1 MDINTADSLLNTDCL
16 IPINRDGK
24 EFYYWKID
32 LPPSLQEEVR
42 LKILGEK
49 LANIS
54 PGRRNEFKKQTK
66 KDFGADFYHT
76 NSRQIYYG
84 NKLALEHIL
93 GSNSIRKIM
102 NFLKCRIVEMY
113 NFKFNAN
120 INQNDVIC
128 DLITIIRAMP
138 NQVDNYLIL
147 HLYVTFIYIDFFS
160 TFVICMAMNIN
171 FILAS
176 SLNEHRCA
184 DAKLTKL

>member
-1 MDINTADSLLNTDCL
+1 MAINTADSLLNTDCL

-32 LPPSLQEEVR
+32 LPPSLLEEVR

-76 NSRQIYYG
+76 DSRQIYYG

-93 GSNSIRKIM
+93 GNNSIRKIM

-147 HLYVTFIYIDFFS
+147 HLYVL
-160 TFVICMAMNIN
+160 N
-171 FILAS
+171 F
-176 SLNEHRCA
+176 NCKRCPEY
-184 DAKLTKL
+184 KLE

>member
-93 GSNSIRKIM
+93 GNNSIRKMLIGFM
-102 NFLKCRIVEMY
+102 LIIYTDLGIFTRLIYTCL
-113 NFKFNAN
+113 
-120 INQNDVIC
+120 QN
-128 DLITIIRAMP
+128 
-138 NQVDNYLIL
+138 
-147 HLYVTFIYIDFFS
+147 HLFG
-160 TFVICMAMNIN
+160 
-171 FILAS
+171 L
-176 SLNEHRCA
+176 
-184 DAKLTKL
+184 